1 MALYSF
7 STDLRIRCAAD
18 YKSVFDGALF
28 KVHQP
33 ILFLAKLTEQPNSRL
48 GIVVAKKKCVVRM
61 KEIE

>member
-7 STDLRIRCAAD
+7 GTESRIRCAAD

-33 ILFLAKLTEQPNSRL
+33 HFLF
-48 GIVVAKKKCVVRM
+48 
-61 KEIE
+61 